1 MTGRFITIEGGEGAG
16 KSTAQAYLAERL
28 AERGIA
34 VLQTREPGG
43 TPLAE
48 AIRQTLL
55 STDGEHPVEM
65 AELLLVFAARAQ
77 HLAKVIEPA
86 LAAGQWVICDRFTDA
101 TYAYQGAARG
111 LSADLIAQLE
121 TLVQGERRPDA
132 VVVMDLSPE
141 VGMTRAKQRGEL
153 DRFEREEPAFYSQV
167 RNAYLD
173 RAQAD
178 PDRYRVTDAEQSLES
193 VRQALSKL
201 VEGWLCV
208 GTPRCLH
215 QSTFATPLHGWKLR
229 CGAGQR
235 AVPDSPAGTLFCCS
249 AKTTWKPLCWGSCC
263 QKLSCVRHLTRSPRV
278 VNVTVAER

>member
-48 AIRQTLL
+48 SIRQTLL

-121 TLVQGERRPDA
+121 TLVQGERRPDT

-153 DRFEREEPAFYSQV
+153 DRFEREKPAFYSQV
-167 RNAYLD
+167 RNAYLA

-178 PDRYRVTDAEQSLES
+178 PDRYQVIDAEQNLES

-201 VEGWLCV
+201 VEGWL
-208 GTPRCLH
+208 
-215 QSTFATPLHGWKLR
+215 
-229 CGAGQR
+229 
-235 AVPDSPAGTLFCCS
+235 
-249 AKTTWKPLCWGSCC
+249 
-263 QKLSCVRHLTRSPRV
+263 
-278 VNVTVAER
+278 

>member
-121 TLVQGERRPDA
+121 TLVQGERRPDT

-153 DRFEREEPAFYSQV
+153 DRFEREKPAFYSQV
-167 RNAYLD
+167 RNAYLA

-178 PDRYRVTDAEQSLES
+178 PDRYQVIDAEQSLES

-201 VEGWLCV
+201 VEGWL
-208 GTPRCLH
+208 
-215 QSTFATPLHGWKLR
+215 
-229 CGAGQR
+229 
-235 AVPDSPAGTLFCCS
+235 
-249 AKTTWKPLCWGSCC
+249 
-263 QKLSCVRHLTRSPRV
+263 
-278 VNVTVAER
+278 